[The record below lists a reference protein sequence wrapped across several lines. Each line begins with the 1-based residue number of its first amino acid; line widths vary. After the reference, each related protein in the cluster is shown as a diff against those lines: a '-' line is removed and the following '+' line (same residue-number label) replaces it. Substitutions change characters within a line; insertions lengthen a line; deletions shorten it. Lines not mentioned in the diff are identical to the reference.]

1 MKENFHIKISTKIKL
16 YVIIIM
22 FDIFSAYFLL
32 HNLILNR
39 KEVNV
44 EKLMQMIEME
54 VLTQD
59 VNYALNGLNHGENNV
74 WI

>member
-1 MKENFHIKISTKIKL
+1 
-16 YVIIIM
+16 M

-32 HNLILNR
+32 PNLILNR
-39 KEVNV
+39 KEVND

-54 VLTQD
+54 VVTQD
-59 VNYALNGLNHGENNV
+59 VNYALNGSNHDEKNV

>member
-1 MKENFHIKISTKIKL
+1 
-16 YVIIIM
+16 M

-32 HNLILNR
+32 HNLMLNR

-59 VNYALNGLNHGENNV
+59 VNYALNGSNHDENNV